1 ETTPGYGNRENK
13 KDLRRAAMTSQIST
27 QQFDELISSGVT
39 LLDFS
44 ASWCGPCKALEPVI
58 TQLSDQYAD
67 QAVIKKIDIDSNRDL
82 AVQMGIQSVPTLI
95 VFKDGQEKQRL
106 IGMQRKDALQKAL
119 DAALS

>member
-1 ETTPGYGNRENK
+1 
-13 KDLRRAAMTSQIST
+13 MSSQIST
-27 QQFDELISSGVT
+27 QQFDELINSGVT

-58 TQLSDQYAD
+58 AQLNEQYAGR
-67 QAVIKKIDIDSNRDL
+67 AEIKKIDIDHNRDL

-95 VFKDGQEKQRL
+95 VFKDGQEMQRL
-106 IGMQRKDALQKAL
+106 IGMQRKDVLQKAL

>member
-1 ETTPGYGNRENK
+1 MKSEEHGAEIKN
-13 KDLRRAAMTSQIST
+13 
-27 QQFDELISSGVT
+27 LIASGVT

-44 ASWCGPCKALEPVI
+44 ASWCGPCKSLEPVI
-58 TQLSDQYAD
+58 EQLRQSYAG
-67 QAVIKKIDIDSNRDL
+67 QAVIKKVDIDEHRDL

-106 IGMQRKDALQKAL
+106 IGAQSKDALQKAL

>member
-1 ETTPGYGNRENK
+1 
-13 KDLRRAAMTSQIST
+13 MTSQIST

-58 TQLSDQYAD
+58 GQLTEDYAD
-67 QAVIKKIDIDSNRDL
+67 RAVIKKIDIDHNRDL

>member
-1 ETTPGYGNRENK
+1 M
-13 KDLRRAAMTSQIST
+13 ASQIST
-27 QQFDELISSGVT
+27 QQLDELINSGVT

-58 TQLSDQYAD
+58 TQLNDQYAD
-67 QAVIKKIDIDSNRDL
+67 QAVIKKIDIDQNRDL

-106 IGMQRKDALQKAL
+106 IGMQSKDVLQKAL

>member
-1 ETTPGYGNRENK
+1 
-13 KDLRRAAMTSQIST
+13 MSSQINT
-27 QQFDELISSGVT
+27 QQLDELINSGVT

-58 TQLSDQYAD
+58 TQLNDQYAGR
-67 QAVIKKIDIDSNRDL
+67 AEIKKIDIDQNRDL

-95 VFKDGQEKQRL
+95 VFKDGQEMQRL
-106 IGMQRKDALQKAL
+106 IGMQRKDVLQKAL

>member
-1 ETTPGYGNRENK
+1 
-13 KDLRRAAMTSQIST
+13 
-27 QQFDELISSGVT
+27 GVT

-44 ASWCGPCKALEPVI
+44 AAWCGPCKALEPVI
-58 TQLSDQYAD
+58 GQLTEDYAD
-67 QAVIKKIDIDSNRDL
+67 RAVIKKIDIDHNRDL

-106 IGMQRKDALQKAL
+106 IGMQSKDVLQKSL

>member
-1 ETTPGYGNRENK
+1 
-13 KDLRRAAMTSQIST
+13 
-27 QQFDELISSGVT
+27 DELINSGVT

-58 TQLSDQYAD
+58 TQLNDQYAD
-67 QAVIKKIDIDSNRDL
+67 QAVIQKIDIDQNRDL

-106 IGMQRKDALQKAL
+106 IGMQSKDVLQKAI

>member
-1 ETTPGYGNRENK
+1 
-13 KDLRRAAMTSQIST
+13 MTSQIST